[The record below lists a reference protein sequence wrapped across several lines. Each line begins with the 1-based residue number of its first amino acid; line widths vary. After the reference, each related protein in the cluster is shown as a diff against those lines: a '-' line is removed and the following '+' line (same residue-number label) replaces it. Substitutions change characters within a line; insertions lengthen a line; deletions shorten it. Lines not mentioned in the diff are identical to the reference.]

1 MLTYSK
7 LATATLVSPDSIRYG
22 FQYLSE
28 NFEYLKYANM
38 VNKSEP
44 WSGQVNNFISE
55 KLKVI
60 EILLNNNLLDDWR

>member
-1 MLTYSK
+1 
-7 LATATLVSPDSIRYG
+7 
-22 FQYLSE
+22 
-28 NFEYLKYANM
+28 M

-60 EILLNNNLLDDWR
+60 EILLNNNVLDDWR